1 MVSLVHYIQGHS
13 KQHLRILLTH
23 AYLLNLHTHVT
34 FSLETATVRHVFFPA
49 KYRVQQLC
57 I

>member
-23 AYLLNLHTHVT
+23 AYLLNLHAHVT

-57 I
+57 